1 MPCMGP
7 SPIDEKQVLLATAE
21 IMEILQQKYGL
32 MLMPPNYWIRVG
44 EFEHKK
50 VIGRLEKAI
59 RDVFEMDNCESF

>member
-1 MPCMGP
+1 MGP
-7 SPIDEKQVLLATAE
+7 GPINEEQVIKAVADVTEL
-21 IMEILQQKYGL
+21 LQQKYGL